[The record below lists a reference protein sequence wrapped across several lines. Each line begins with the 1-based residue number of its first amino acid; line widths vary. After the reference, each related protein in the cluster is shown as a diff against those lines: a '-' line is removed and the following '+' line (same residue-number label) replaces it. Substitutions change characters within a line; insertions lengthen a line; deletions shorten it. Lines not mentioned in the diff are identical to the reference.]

1 MNSCSPKNTSVKEV
15 KNASVE
21 DLKDSVTDFDV
32 SFFPTDNNFVKEAIV
47 VKDGYIIAGQN
58 FLRTD
63 SIYHRSALV
72 KVSLNGELMKKEY
85 LGETE
90 SMNNK
95 YMETVFKVKDDR
107 IIQIGTKNNKLWI
120 REIDHDLSLIKDV
133 SFSADMSTMP
143 QPQVG
148 AKIDN
153 FMVLY
158 NSFYNRHNLF
168 NVSYINYDD
177 FNDALHTSITR
188 EDENVQHYLDYM
200 MYDAVYDS
208 KTQNFFIIGT
218 GCLKKDEKGLCDVQE
233 KSIIIYN
240 TNSKSVEKVIPFQ
253 TFISHRKN
261 KSSIN
266 KILMT
271 IDVYKGRIYTAGLL
285 IDLKNNATFETY
297 SQRKS
302 FDLLVQSYTIAG
314 EKVGEFRHTIA
325 KKSGRV
331 MDLLVNDDNIHIG
344 GEVSHTLAYSS
355 AYFRFDL
362 QGTLLEQ
369 RTFRDPKSME
379 SRITKLL
386 ITPDEKLLLLGKGK
400 GWRILKK

>member
-1 MNSCSPKNTSVKEV
+1 MKNIFLLYLSIITLSFSILMNSCSPKNTSVKEV

-168 NVSYINYDD
+168 NVSYIT
-177 FNDALHTSITR
+177 L
-188 EDENVQHYLDYM
+188 
-200 MYDAVYDS
+200 
-208 KTQNFFIIGT
+208 
-218 GCLKKDEKGLCDVQE
+218 
-233 KSIIIYN
+233 
-240 TNSKSVEKVIPFQ
+240 
-253 TFISHRKN
+253 
-261 KSSIN
+261 
-266 KILMT
+266 
-271 IDVYKGRIYTAGLL
+271 GR
-285 IDLKNNATFETY
+285 
-297 SQRKS
+297 
-302 FDLLVQSYTIAG
+302 
-314 EKVGEFRHTIA
+314 
-325 KKSGRV
+325 
-331 MDLLVNDDNIHIG
+331 
-344 GEVSHTLAYSS
+344 
-355 AYFRFDL
+355 
-362 QGTLLEQ
+362 
-369 RTFRDPKSME
+369 
-379 SRITKLL
+379 
-386 ITPDEKLLLLGKGK
+386 
-400 GWRILKK
+400 